1 MYGEALRVA
10 NKHAPHLVHQINE
23 NYSRGP
29 QAVNQSPEEI
39 LNSAKMWEESRDYHK
54 AIDRYLEITEN
65 MFSPENLEEIWN
77 GCFNVAMSYAKDRVQ
92 DVVLV
97 LGPRLLK
104 INKFDSAAEIFE
116 AVGYFEKAIDAYI

>member
-1 MYGEALRVA
+1 MVA
-10 NKHAPHLVHQINE
+10 MLDT
-23 NYSRGP
+23 R
-29 QAVNQSPEEI
+29 
-39 LNSAKMWEESRDYHK
+39 
-54 AIDRYLEITEN
+54 
-65 MFSPENLEEIWN
+65 EIWN
-77 GCFNVAMSYAKDRVQ
+77 SCFNVAMSYAKDRVS

>member
-1 MYGEALRVA
+1 
-10 NKHAPHLVHQINE
+10 
-23 NYSRGP
+23 
-29 QAVNQSPEEI
+29 
-39 LNSAKMWEESRDYHK
+39 MWEESRDYHK